1 MWFLYLL
8 LLFNAHDFHVSRT
21 VLDYQP
27 EENTF
32 QVRLHVFT
40 DDLEL
45 ALEARGADSL
55 RLNTKWEHARA
66 DSLISDYIRSVI
78 KLQRENGQ
86 TASFRYL
93 GKESSDDYMATW
105 IYFYLDLPS
114 STGNYILTNRLLTAI
129 YHDQQNIV
137 KVDGT
142 NDPVLRLLTKNDQK
156 MEFTLP

>member
-8 LLFNAHDFHVSRT
+8 LLFNLHDFHVSRT
-21 VLDYQP
+21 VLDYQA

-45 ALEARGADSL
+45 ALKARGADSL
-55 RLNTKWEHARA
+55 RLNTKWEHPQA
-66 DSLISDYIRSVI
+66 DSLISVYIGSVI
-78 KLQRENGQ
+78 QIQQENGQ
-86 TASFRYL
+86 FAAFRYL

-105 IYFYLDLPS
+105 IYFYMDLPS
-114 STGNYILTNRLLTAI
+114 DQGNYILINRLLTAI
-129 YHDQQNIV
+129 YDDQQNIV
-137 KVDGT
+137 KIEGT
-142 NDPVLRLLTKNDQK
+142 NEPVLRLLTVDDQK